1 MRNLISVICPVTNE
15 PPVLVR
21 KTWDSVLNQTHKN
34 VELVIIEDGV
44 EEDSLLKLVDE
55 FEKRDR
61 VVVGRRERRD
71 KRKNRLRTCSE
82 SYNLGTKLSSGNWIA
97 HNASDNHFEPDWA
110 ERLVGFIAGRED
122 EINGVCTN
130 WVKHNYDGSTEV
142 VDMTERY
149 DWSKPTLE
157 NYVRI
162 ESLGGWIY
170 KADWCGKIEWDARFP
185 RKQTRE
191 FHIRLFK
198 TGNIVHYPKFL
209 WHFEQWEPDQQKNY
223 ASVHWRMLADLKN
236 DIHDA
241 GNLMF
246 GMQLSRRT
254 GDPNLYYA
262 AISAYHEFMTDPKWR
277 KEYERSRFKAEME
290 RVMDKYTEE
299 ATEK

>member
-44 EEDSLLKLVDE
+44 EEDSLLKLV
-55 FEKRDR
+55 
-61 VVVGRRERRD
+61 G
-71 KRKNRLRTCSE
+71 TCSE

-223 ASVHWRMLADLKN
+223 ASVHWRMLADLT
-236 DIHDA
+236 A
-241 GNLMF
+241 C
-246 GMQLSRRT
+246 S
-254 GDPNLYYA
+254 
-262 AISAYHEFMTDPKWR
+262 
-277 KEYERSRFKAEME
+277 
-290 RVMDKYTEE
+290 
-299 ATEK
+299 